1 MKKISLGSAHWGWS
15 VSEKEANDILNLFYD
30 NGGRFVDSAF
40 NYPISSTPNDL
51 NKSFIILSDWIK
63 RNNIN
68 DLKINY
74 KIGSISN
81 EYLTKNNTSEEYL
94 RDQINYAVDILSNN
108 IHSIMIHWDNSK
120 SINKIRNTCIFL
132 KEIQDSG
139 LSIGLSGIK
148 HPKIYADLMSKLNFS
163 PIDLQVKSN
172 FIYSKI
178 DHYKPFSPLKNRY
191 WAYGISSG
199 GIKIEEL
206 NQKNKFN
213 INTLGSANK
222 NLLAGQEMIEKIRL
236 AIEKNKFN
244 SFYELSIYTAE
255 NNDSLYGYIIGPSK
269 KSQMK
274 NIINFLA
281 LKF

>member
-40 NYPISSTPNDL
+40 NYPISSKPKDL
-51 NKSFIILSDWIK
+51 NKSFIILSDWVK
-63 RNNIN
+63 RNKIN

-81 EYLTKNNTSEEYL
+81 EYSTKNNTSEEYL

-148 HPKIYADLMSKLNFS
+148 YPKIYADLMSKLNFS

-172 FIYSKI
+172 FINSKI
-178 DHYKPFSPLKNRY
+178 DHYKSFPSLKNRY
-191 WAYGISSG
+191 WAYGISSEWK
-199 GIKIEEL
+199 KIEEL
-206 NQKNKFN
+206 NQKNNFN
-213 INTLGSANK
+213 INTLRPTNK
-222 NLLAGQEMIEKIRL
+222 NLLIGEEMIEKIRL